1 MAEVYINNNDP
12 VITKIFYSG
21 EIRDADNI
29 VTASVYDITND
40 PTASPPVDP
49 NTASFIVQ
57 ATKLE
62 NDFGTYQIVIP
73 FTVSN
78 KQRNLKIAWHYQI
91 NGVDIV
97 HNQYVD
103 VVVPYCSFG
112 NAIEDLKIGTDTSDP
127 NYRSYHDLKMA
138 EKYARKQIEDYTG
151 QEFFPYFDVE
161 VVYGNDSDILPLPY
175 RIIDIHRIYANDI
188 LLIDNL
194 ANPPVNNWIYTPQ
207 ISETGF
213 GIRIDRTSLLDNT
226 VYVANGMVP
235 PTINDTYTGQAFAKN
250 VRYRVEGKFGWEDVP
265 DNVEQ
270 ACINLMGHF
279 FEKDRYWKDQYI
291 KSVQTFDWQVE
302 YTEGIYSGTG
312 CSYADK
318 LLSGYVLN
326 QMVVI

>member
-1 MAEVYINNNDP
+1 MAEVYVNSNDP
-12 VITKIFYSG
+12 IITKIFYAG
-21 EIRDADNI
+21 EIIDADGQ
-29 VTASVYDITND
+29 VTATVYDITQD
-40 PTASPPVDP
+40 PTITPPINP
-49 NTASFIVQ
+49 TTAQLTFN

-62 NDFGTYQIVIP
+62 NDFGTYQITAP
-73 FTVSN
+73 FSLTNRQKKLKVTWSYQVGGTNVS
-78 KQRNLKIAWHYQI
+78 
-91 NGVDIV
+91 

-112 NAIEDLKIGTDTSDP
+112 NAVEDLGFGTDPSDP
-127 NYRSYHDLKMA
+127 KYKTYHDLRMA

-151 QEFFPYFDVE
+151 QEFYPYNDVE
-161 VVYGNDSDILPLPY
+161 VVYGSDSDILPLPY
-175 RIIDIHRIYANDI
+175 KINAIHKVYANDI
-188 LLIDNL
+188 LLINNL
-194 ANPPVNNWIYTPQ
+194 VTPAVNNWIYTPQ

-213 GIRIDRTSLLDNT
+213 GIRIDRTNLLDNT

-250 VRYRVEGKFGWEDVP
+250 VRYKVEGKFGWTEVP

-270 ACINLMGHF
+270 AAIQLIGHF

-318 LLSGYVLN
+318 LLSNYVLN

>member
-1 MAEVYINNNDP
+1 MAEVYVNSNDP
-12 VITKIFYSG
+12 VTTKIFYAG
-21 EIRDADNI
+21 EIIDADGQ
-29 VTASVYDITND
+29 VTATVYDITED
-40 PTASPPVDP
+40 PSITPPVSP
-49 NTASFIVQ
+49 TTAIVTFN

-62 NDFGTYQIVIP
+62 NDFGTYQIAIP
-73 FTVSN
+73 FSVTN
-78 KQRNLKIAWHYQI
+78 RQRKLKINWAYQI
-91 NGVDIV
+91 GGTNVN

-103 VVVPYCSFG
+103 IVVPYCNFG
-112 NAIEDLKIGTDTSDP
+112 NAVEDLGFGTDSSDP
-127 NYRSYHDLKMA
+127 KYKTYHDLKMA

-151 QEFFPYFDVE
+151 QEFFLYNDTE
-161 VVYGNDSDILPLPY
+161 VVYGSDSDILPLPY
-175 RIIDIHRIYANDI
+175 KIHEIHKVYANDI

-194 ANPPVNNWIYTPQ
+194 ASPAVNNWIYTPQ
-207 ISETGF
+207 ITETGF
-213 GIRIDRTSLLDNT
+213 GIRIDRTNLLDNT

-250 VRYRVEGKFGWEDVP
+250 VRYRVEGKYGWPEVP

-270 ACINLMGHF
+270 ATIQLMGHF

>member
-1 MAEVYINNNDP
+1 MAEVYINSNDP
-12 VITKIFYSG
+12 ITTKIFYSG
-21 EIRDADNI
+21 EIVDADGQ
-29 VTASVYDITND
+29 VTATVYDITEDSSINPPIS
-40 PTASPPVDP
+40 PTTPLLTF
-49 NTASFIVQ
+49 N

-62 NDFGTYQIVIP
+62 NDFGTYQITVP
-73 FTVSN
+73 FSITN
-78 KQRNLKIAWHYQI
+78 RQRKLKVNWAYQVGGT
-91 NGVDIV
+91 NVN

-103 VVVPYCSFG
+103 VVVPYCNFG
-112 NAIEDLKIGTDTSDP
+112 NALDDLGFGTDPSDP
-127 NYRSYHDLKMA
+127 KYKTYHDLRMA

-151 QEFFPYFDVE
+151 QEFFLYEDEE
-161 VVYGNDSDILPLPY
+161 VVYGIDSDILPLPY
-175 RIIDIHRIYANDI
+175 KIHEIHQVYANDI

-194 ANPPVNNWIYTPQ
+194 ASPPVNNWIYVPQ
-207 ISETGF
+207 ISESGF
-213 GIRIDRTSLLDNT
+213 AIRIDRTDLLDNT

-250 VRYRVEGKFGWEDVP
+250 VRYRVVGKYGWADVP

-270 ACINLMGHF
+270 ACIQLMGHF

-318 LLSGYVLN
+318 LLSGYILN

>member
-1 MAEVYINNNDP
+1 MAEVYINSNDP
-12 VITKIFYSG
+12 VSTKIFYSG
-21 EIRDADNI
+21 EIIDADGQ
-29 VTASVYDITND
+29 VTATVYDITEDSAITPPID
-40 PTASPPVDP
+40 PT
-49 NTASFIVQ
+49 TALLTFN
-57 ATKLE
+57 ATKLD
-62 NDFGTYQIVIP
+62 NDFGTYQISIP
-73 FTVSN
+73 FSVTDR
-78 KQRNLKIAWHYQI
+78 QRKLKVNWAYQI
-91 NGVDIV
+91 NGTNVN

-103 VVVPYCSFG
+103 VVVPYCNFG
-112 NAIEDLKIGTDTSDP
+112 NALEDLGFGTDPSDP
-127 NYRSYHDLKMA
+127 KYKTYHDLKMA

-151 QEFFPYFDVE
+151 QEFYLYTDTE

-175 RIIDIHRIYANDI
+175 KIHEIHQVYANDI

-194 ANPPVNNWIYTPQ
+194 ASPAVNNWIYVPQ
-207 ISETGF
+207 ISESGF
-213 GIRIDRTSLLDNT
+213 GIRIDRTDLLDNT

-250 VRYRVEGKFGWEDVP
+250 VRYKVVGKYGWEDVP

-302 YTEGIYSGTG
+302 YTEGIYAGTG

-318 LLSGYVLN
+318 LLSNYVLN